1 MFKPVPTLIY
11 TMKYLYNWSMNQFI
25 FAIVLS
31 LMFNTTVYSASKKIA
46 ILYDE
51 MFLTH
56 FTGENHPENAERL
69 KTVISDLRMNNELLP
84 YLLWPPIKDIN
95 KPILELVHDTN
106 YIALVEKEVAAIRD
120 SGISYLST
128 GDTVISKNSL
138 AVAKKA
144 VAAAVFDI
152 ASSCSSGPSARVF
165 TCV

>member
-1 MFKPVPTLIY
+1 
-11 TMKYLYNWSMNQFI
+11 MNQFI

-51 MFLTH
+51 VFLTH

-69 KTVISDLRMNNELLP
+69 KTVISDLRKNNELLP

-120 SGISYLST
+120 GEISYLTT
-128 GDTVISKNSL
+128 GDTVISK
-138 AVAKKA
+138 
-144 VAAAVFDI
+144 I
-152 ASSCSSGPSARVF
+152 H
-165 TCV
+165 